1 MSDVSEEDNKLITLA
16 RSARARNNAAEGA
29 AVRDETGRTYI
40 ATTVSLSALSL
51 SAGLAAIA
59 AAVSSGAS
67 KLEGVVVVT
76 DAGELSAADV
86 EAGRELAAPDALMH
100 RCDASGA
107 VVETISL

>member
-1 MSDVSEEDNKLITLA
+1 MSGVSEEDNKLITLA

-40 ATTVSLSALSL
+40 ATTVSLSA

-76 DAGELSAADV
+76 DAGEFAASDV
-86 EAGRELAAPDALMH
+86 DAGRELAVPGALMH

-107 VVETISL
+107 VAETISL

>member
-29 AVRDETGRTYI
+29 AVRDETGLTYI
-40 ATTVSLSALSL
+40 ATTVSLSVLSL
-51 SAGLAAIA
+51 SAGFAAIA

-67 KLEGVVVVT
+67 KLECVVVVT
-76 DAGELSAADV
+76 DAGEFAAADV
-86 EAGRELAAPDALMH
+86 AAGRELAVPGALMH
-100 RCDASGA
+100 RCDPSGA

>member
-1 MSDVSEEDNKLITLA
+1 MSGVSEEDNKLITLA

-86 EAGRELAAPDALMH
+86 EAGRELAAPGALMH